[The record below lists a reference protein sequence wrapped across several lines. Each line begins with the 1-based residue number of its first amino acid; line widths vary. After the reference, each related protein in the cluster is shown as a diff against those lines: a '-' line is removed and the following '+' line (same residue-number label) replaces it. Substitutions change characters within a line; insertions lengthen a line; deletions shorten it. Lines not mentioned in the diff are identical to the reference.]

1 MTKDPDTL
9 VTGAAGLQGRWLVA
23 ELLAQGRPVAAAVR
37 GGPARGD
44 TLRMWLREHD
54 VGDQALT
61 VVSADITQPGLGL
74 SPEDQAQLSSV
85 RDVFNTAGLYRFGLG
100 RDEARRTNVDG
111 ALNVARWA
119 GTRQHLRR
127 LVQISGYRVG
137 GVEASSSL
145 SEGHLSRLYRR
156 YGAYEASKREGDAA
170 IRAFAAAQGIPLT
183 VVNPAIVI
191 GHSLTGEA
199 EQYIGLAEMV
209 ENLWAGRLP
218 ALAGTRHTF
227 VPVVTVDHLARF
239 LAAVPEHDH
248 GSYSAHCLLD
258 DATPELPELIAFLA
272 RHLGLRAPR
281 MVLPTG
287 LVRRLPRVLTRTEP
301 ETLSFLSE
309 DRYDTSSAN
318 ALTEVAGLSHPPV
331 KDALRRWADRLVA
344 ERFGH
349 ARPPLNGGFHGVAGT
364 RTYVAGDRLFP
375 GYVLLH
381 GLPLTAETWQGVLP
395 ELDDTALVADLPG
408 LGRSARSAADPADW
422 LADLLAR
429 LRTRPVLIGHS
440 ASTAPALRYAHAHP
454 ERIAGLVL
462 ISPYFLQR
470 RPRWHL
476 RTPALTGPLLRTASP
491 QRLGRTLLGSH
502 PADAPAQ
509 RALDDAVAQLRRP
522 GVARRTALWLDRA
535 QQRSERAELRT
546 LAATCPVPVHLV
558 TGEFD
563 PLIDATLDAR
573 VTVIPGTGHHPQ
585 LTHPAH
591 VAAVAKTNVPTG

>member
-1 MTKDPDTL
+1 MTKEPDAL
-9 VTGAAGLQGRWLVA
+9 VTGATGLQGRWLVA
-23 ELLAQGRPVAAAVR
+23 ELLARGRPVAAAVR

-44 TLRMWLREHD
+44 TLRTWLREHD

-74 SPEDQAQLSSV
+74 SPQDQAQLRSV
-85 RDVFNTAGLYRFGLG
+85 RDVFNTAGLYRFGLK

-137 GVEASSSL
+137 GAESSSPA
-145 SEGHLSRLYRR
+145 SESHLTRLYRR
-156 YGAYEASKREGDAA
+156 YGAYEASKREGDATV
-170 IRAFAAAQGIPLT
+170 RAFAAAQGIPLT

-191 GHSLTGEA
+191 GHSVTGEA

-209 ENLWAGRLP
+209 ENLWTGRLP

-248 GSYSAHCLLD
+248 GPYSAHCLLD

-301 ETLSFLSE
+301 ETLTFLSE

-318 ALTEVAGLSHPPV
+318 ALAEAAGLSHPPV

-349 ARPPLNGGFHGVAGT
+349 ARPPLKGGFHRVAGA
-364 RTYVAGDRLFP
+364 RTYVAGDRLSP

-408 LGRSARSAADPADW
+408 CGRSARSAADPADW
-422 LADLLAR
+422 LADLLAP

-440 ASTAPALRYAHAHP
+440 AATAPALRYAHAHP
-454 ERIAGLVL
+454 DRVAGLVL
-462 ISPYFLQR
+462 VSPYFLQR

-476 RTPALTGPLLRTASP
+476 RTPALVGPLLRTASP

-509 RALDDAVAQLRRP
+509 RALDDAAAQLRRP
-522 GVARRTALWLDRA
+522 GVARRTARRLDRA
-535 QQRSERAELRT
+535 QQHSERAELRT
-546 LAATCPVPVHLV
+546 LAATCPVPLHLV

-563 PLIDATLDAR
+563 PLIDATLDAQ

-591 VAAVAKTNVPTG
+591 VAAAAKANVPIR